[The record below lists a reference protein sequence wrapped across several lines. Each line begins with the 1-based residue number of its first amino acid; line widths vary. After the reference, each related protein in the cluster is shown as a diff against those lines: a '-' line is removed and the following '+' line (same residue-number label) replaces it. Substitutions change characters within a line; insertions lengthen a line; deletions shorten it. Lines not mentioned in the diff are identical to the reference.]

1 MMEGSLSLDLCGI
14 RDLLALRSLC
24 RRLPPRGILGIP
36 VHEKVCELFLRPFN
50 VKLSATI
57 RMHGGSYMLEEW

>member
-24 RRLPPRGILGIP
+24 RHLPPGRILGIS
-36 VHEKVCELFLRPFN
+36 VHETVCELFLRSFN
-50 VKLSATI
+50 VKLSVTI

>member
-1 MMEGSLSLDLCGI
+1 MMEGFLSLDLCGI

-24 RRLPPRGILGIP
+24 RRLPPGRFLGISM
-36 VHEKVCELFLRPFN
+36 HEKVCGLFLRPLN
-50 VKLSATI
+50 VKLTVTI